1 MEDGRSWIGVEMV
14 LLVVEEEEPV
24 VLEDNGFSEDFLDIE
39 FTE

>member
-24 VLEDNGFSEDFLDIE
+24 VLEIMVFPGFSGH
-39 FTE
+39 